1 MRLPSVTVRAS
12 VLAYGSTGYEI
23 IGGIAD
29 KLIANTPAAEK
40 IYALTDR
47 ITLEQALMIA
57 DENKCMPDEMTHQEL
72 KLHGFWDKIDT
83 GANTV
88 KQNRSP
94 VLPHCH
100 VGQFL
105 TMIRST
111 KRDERKRKT
120 RPTHGARFLPT
131 KLTDSSLC
139 LGLGLVLALFALG
152 FKLRELLLGQDAFRF
167 FHVLGLARF

>member
-47 ITLEQALMIA
+47 ITLEEALMIA

-83 GANTV
+83 D
-88 KQNRSP
+88 
-94 VLPHCH
+94 
-100 VGQFL
+100 VGRFL